1 MLRWSRSLGAVFL
14 ATGGPRMGCISLP
27 TGLDALSLVLG
38 SDLRLKRSQVGS
50 TRQAVELL
58 LFQVL
63 LLLQAHSFAEPL
75 LIGQETGEP
84 KLQGRESSMRQNNKC
99 VPQPTLLNRTT
110 AAGLWILSQTY
121 YDDNWWKFGQVG
133 HVIFCCLHDM
143 LYYHKPVY

>member
-1 MLRWSRSLGAVFL
+1 
-14 ATGGPRMGCISLP
+14 MGCISLP

-38 SDLRLKRSQVGS
+38 SDLRLKRSLSGEYSAGS
-50 TRQAVELL
+50 GVA

-63 LLLQAHSFAEPL
+63 LLLQTHSFAEPL

-110 AAGLWILSQTY
+110 AAGL
-121 YDDNWWKFGQVG
+121 
-133 HVIFCCLHDM
+133 
-143 LYYHKPVY
+143 

>member
-1 MLRWSRSLGAVFL
+1 
-14 ATGGPRMGCISLP
+14 MGCISLP

-110 AAGLWILSQTY
+110 AAGL
-121 YDDNWWKFGQVG
+121 
-133 HVIFCCLHDM
+133 
-143 LYYHKPVY
+143 